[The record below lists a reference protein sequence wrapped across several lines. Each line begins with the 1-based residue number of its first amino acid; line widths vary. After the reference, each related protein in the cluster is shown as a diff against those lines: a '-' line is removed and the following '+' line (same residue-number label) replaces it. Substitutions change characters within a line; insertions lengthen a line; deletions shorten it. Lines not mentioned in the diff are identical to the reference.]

1 MPIAVAVVAVLFLLM
16 GLYAL
21 VVPARVLSIFGV
33 TVSTVDGR
41 SEVRAVYGGFGV
53 AMSALLFLTARS
65 PAVHDGVLACLGV
78 ALLGMAGGRLL
89 GAVVDGRPGVFP
101 WLFCGVEIAMALA
114 LLSAR

>member
-1 MPIAVAVVAVLFLLM
+1 MPIAIQVVAVFFLLM

-21 VVPARVLSIFGV
+21 ALPARVLSIFGV
-33 TVSTVDGR
+33 DVTTVDGR

-53 AMSALLFLTARS
+53 AMSVLLLLAARS
-65 PAVHDGVLACLGV
+65 PTMRDGVLACLAV

-114 LLSAR
+114 LLFAR